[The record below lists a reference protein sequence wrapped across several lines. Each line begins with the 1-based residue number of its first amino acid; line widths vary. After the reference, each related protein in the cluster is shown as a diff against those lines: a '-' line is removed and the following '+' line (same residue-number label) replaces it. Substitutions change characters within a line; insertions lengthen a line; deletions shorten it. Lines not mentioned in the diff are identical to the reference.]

1 MIENIKKFWKWILS
15 FLIFL
20 VGSIIYLFKKKEA
33 AEFYENKDKNHK
45 KIIDAEKEA
54 NKKLTQAQESST
66 IKHEAKV
73 AAIEKKY
80 EKKASDLRKKLK
92 EESDMSDEEIG
103 RAIADLLDAEFL
115 EK

>member
-45 KIIDAEKEA
+45 KIVDAE
-54 NKKLTQAQESST
+54 
-66 IKHEAKV
+66 
-73 AAIEKKY
+73 
-80 EKKASDLRKKLK
+80 R
-92 EESDMSDEEIG
+92 G
-103 RAIADLLDAEFL
+103 
-115 EK
+115 